1 MNTIATFFRSGF
13 SDPANLKRGQSL
25 GLGLGL
31 ALAVTAVIAVSRG
44 RMERMQAAAVASAV
58 LLSLGLILPG
68 LLYAPAR
75 VLEEAFKLASR
86 ATMYALLALVFYL
99 VFAPVGIALRL
110 LGRDPLQRRLDPSA
124 KSYWQDRKPN
134 PPERAE
140 KQF

>member
-1 MNTIATFFRSGF
+1 MKIVEFFRSGF
-13 SDPANLKRGQSL
+13 TDPENVKRGQSL

-31 ALAVTAVIAVSRG
+31 ALAVTAAIAASQG
-44 RMERMQAAAVASAV
+44 RMERMHSAGIASAI

-75 VLEEAFKLASR
+75 AMEEAFKLVSR
-86 ATMYALLALVFYL
+86 ATMYALLVLVFYL
-99 VFAPVGIALRL
+99 VSAPAGIALRI

-124 KSYWQDRKPN
+124 KSYWQDRPPN